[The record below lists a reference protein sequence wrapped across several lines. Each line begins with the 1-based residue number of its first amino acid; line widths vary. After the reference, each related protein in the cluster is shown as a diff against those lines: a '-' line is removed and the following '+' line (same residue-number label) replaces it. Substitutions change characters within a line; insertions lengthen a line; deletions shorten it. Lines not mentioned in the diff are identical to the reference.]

1 MKLDFCV
8 SYNYTQRDLFLPP
21 STTRSSSHHQQQQSS
36 SRRPQQQQPPPQQLP
51 AAAAAAAA
59 AALALKFHP
68 KHATNKNKMK
78 YIMKIAHIS
87 FV

>member
-1 MKLDFCV
+1 MSILHEV
-8 SYNYTQRDLFLPP
+8 
-21 STTRSSSHHQQQQSS
+21 RSASCCELSVEQQNS
-36 SRRPQQQQPPPQQLP
+36 SRRPQQQQLPPQQLP

-68 KHATNKNKMK
+68 KHATNKNKTK

>member
-21 STTRSSSHHQQQQSS
+21 STTTNTTTTT
-36 SRRPQQQQPPPQQLP
+36 
-51 AAAAAAAA
+51 AI
-59 AALALKFHP
+59 ALKFRP
-68 KHATNKNKMK
+68 KHVTNKNKTK